1 MYRSVGW
8 LVGRS
13 VGLSC
18 LSWRTPAHSVV
29 SGCLWGFFGSSRVD
43 KQVLHVVHPEGS
55 CILCRLLPE
64 GRYDATLDDALGKDP
79 ELISQVHFTLL

>member
-8 LVGRS
+8 TF
-13 VGLSC
+13 LSE
-18 LSWRTPAHSVV
+18 WRTPAHSVV

-55 CILCRLLPE
+55 CILCRLLPK
-64 GRYDATLDDALGKDP
+64 GRCDATLDDDGALGKDP